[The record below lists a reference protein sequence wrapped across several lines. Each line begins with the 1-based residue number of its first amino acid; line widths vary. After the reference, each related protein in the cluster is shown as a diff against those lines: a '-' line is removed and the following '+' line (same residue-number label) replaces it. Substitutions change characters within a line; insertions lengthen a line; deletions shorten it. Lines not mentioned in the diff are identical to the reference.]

1 MLVKLVYLKR
11 NGTENVKT
19 PLKNNCINNDITN
32 SLKEQKENHV
42 QYLYI
47 AK

>member
-1 MLVKLVYLKR
+1 MLVKLVYFKR

-19 PLKNNCINNDITN
+19 SLKNNCINNDITKG
-32 SLKEQKENHV
+32 LKQQKENHV
-42 QYLYI
+42 QQLYI